1 MSDQNLFDFSIK
13 VGEKM
18 DNLVGKKI
26 KKLRKERGL
35 SQKSVAEKLN
45 ITDSYLSKIEKG
57 QHPSITLLNKFADF
71 FDVDR
76 SYFFIDESELD
87 NFSETEKDLIFERDL
102 SLENVKDKFSF
113 FKLDDKEISDDE
125 LEFMISVL
133 KAYRISK
140 NGSEND

>member
-1 MSDQNLFDFSIK
+1 
-13 VGEKM
+13 M

-71 FDVDR
+71 FGVDR

-87 NFSETEKDLIFERDL
+87 NFSETEKDLIFEPDL

-113 FKLDDKEISDDE
+113 FKFDDKEISDDE